1 MPQSHTYREY
11 TLSEGISM
19 INGLLIVILI
29 IFVVIFWRW
38 PAIQNRLW
46 QRKYKTLELNSQQ
59 KDILLRC
66 MPIYKKMTDAD
77 RAKLERHI
85 MWFLSEKRFV
95 GCDGLKLTG
104 AMKLIVAAD
113 ACLLVLNKPW
123 PLYKNVKEIL
133 LYPSAYYAPQL
144 TRDSAGLV
152 SYHNAIRLGESW
164 PGGTLVL
171 SWHDVLEGNRL
182 PSDGHN
188 LVFHEFAHQ
197 LDQETGKT
205 TGTPLLK
212 TAAEYK
218 EWGSVF
224 SRAFN
229 QLKSHVAYSMEHV
242 IHSYGATNEA
252 EFFAV
257 ITETFLEK
265 PAELRRYDP
274 EIYRLLVDYYQFDP
288 IVWH

>member
-1 MPQSHTYREY
+1 MPDIFIYHTLAQEI
-11 TLSEGISM
+11 TM
-19 INGLLIVILI
+19 INGLLIFILI
-29 IFVVIFWRW
+29 LFVVIFWRW
-38 PAIQNRLW
+38 PSIQNRLW
-46 QRKYKTLELNSQQ
+46 RSKYKDFALNSQQ

-77 RAKLERHI
+77 RDKLERHI
-85 MWFLSEKRFV
+85 TWFLNEKRFV
-95 GCDGLKLTG
+95 GCDGLRLTS

-113 ACLLVLNKPW
+113 ACVLVLNKPW
-123 PLYKNVKEIL
+123 PLYRNVKEIL
-133 LYPSAYYAPQL
+133 LYPSAYYAPQS

-152 SYHNAIRLGESW
+152 SYHNTVRLGESW

-205 TGTPLLK
+205 TGTPILK
-212 TAAEYK
+212 SSADYK
-218 EWGSVF
+218 EWGRVF
-224 SRAFN
+224 SRAFT
-229 QLKSHVAYSMEHV
+229 QLKSHVAYSMPHV

-257 ITETFLEK
+257 LTETFLEK

-274 EIYRLLVDYYQFDP
+274 EIYSMLVNYYQFDP

>member
-1 MPQSHTYREY
+1 MRCELLYIQIHNLVCLKSTCAGHIYIPY
-11 TLSEGISM
+11 LSSGNPHDKWTVNCCFNSFCGDFLALA
-19 INGLLIVILI
+19 INSKPV
-29 IFVVIFWRW
+29 
-38 PAIQNRLW
+38 
-46 QRKYKTLELNSQQ
+46 
-59 KDILLRC
+59 
-66 MPIYKKMTDAD
+66 
-77 RAKLERHI
+77 
-85 MWFLSEKRFV
+85 
-95 GCDGLKLTG
+95 
-104 AMKLIVAAD
+104 MKLIVAAD
-113 ACLLVLNKPW
+113 ACVLVLNKPW
-123 PLYKNVKEIL
+123 PLYRNVKEIL
-133 LYPSAYYAPQL
+133 LYPSAYYAPQS

-152 SYHNAIRLGESW
+152 SYHNTVRLGESW

-205 TGTPLLK
+205 TGTPILK
-212 TAAEYK
+212 SSADYK
-218 EWGSVF
+218 EWGRVF
-224 SRAFN
+224 SRAFT
-229 QLKSHVAYSMEHV
+229 QLKSHVAYSMPHV

-257 ITETFLEK
+257 LTETFLEK

-274 EIYRLLVDYYQFDP
+274 EIYSMLVNYYQFDP